1 MPRTKKAVQS
11 RRRRKKILKAAKGYV
26 GSKHRLYRTALESV
40 RRSLVY
46 AYRDRRVKKRDMRA
60 LWIMRINA
68 AARLNGIG
76 YGRLIDGLQKAGVAI
91 DRKIL
96 ADLAV
101 NDKSAFTEIVG
112 RAKQALEQAYG
123 SA

>member
-1 MPRTKKAVQS
+1 MPRVKKAVKS
-11 RRRRKKILKAAKGYV
+11 RKRRKKVLKAAKGYV

-40 RRSLVY
+40 RRSLAY
-46 AYRDRRVKKRDMRA
+46 AYRDRRNKKREMRA
-60 LWIMRINA
+60 LWIARINA

-96 ADLAV
+96 AELAV
-101 NDKSAFTEIVG
+101 NDEAAFTEIVG
-112 RAKQALEQAYG
+112 KAKQALEQAYG

>member
-11 RRRRKKILKAAKGYV
+11 RKRRKKVLKMAKGYV

-46 AYRDRRVKKRDMRA
+46 AYRDRRNKKREMRA
-60 LWIMRINA
+60 LWIARINA
-68 AARLNGIG
+68 AARINGIG
-76 YGRLIDGLQKAGVAI
+76 YGRLIDGLQKAGVGI

-101 NDKSAFTEIVG
+101 NDQAAFTEIVG
-112 RAKQALEQAYG
+112 KAKQALEQAYG
-123 SA
+123 PA

>member
-1 MPRTKKAVQS
+1 MPRTRNAVQS
-11 RRRRKKILKAAKGYV
+11 RKRRKKILKMAKGYV

-40 RRSLVY
+40 RRSLAY
-46 AYRDRRVKKRDMRA
+46 AYRDRRNKKREMRA
-60 LWIMRINA
+60 LWIARINA
-68 AARLNGIG
+68 AARINGIG
-76 YGRLIDGLQKAGVAI
+76 YGRLIDGLAKAGVGI

-101 NDKSAFTEIVG
+101 NDEAAFTEIVG
-112 RAKQALEQAYG
+112 KAKQALEQAYG

>member
-11 RRRRKKILKAAKGYV
+11 RKRRKKVLKAAKGYV

-40 RRSLVY
+40 RRSLAY
-46 AYRDRRVKKRDMRA
+46 AYRDRRAKKREMRA
-60 LWIMRINA
+60 LWIAKINA

-76 YGRLIDGLQKAGVAI
+76 YGRLIDGLQKAGVGI

-101 NDKSAFTEIVG
+101 NDEAAFAEIVG
-112 RAKQALEQAYG
+112 KAKQALEQAYG

>member
-1 MPRTKKAVQS
+1 MPRAKRAVQS
-11 RRRRKKILKAAKGYV
+11 RRRRKKVLKAAKGYV

-40 RRSLVY
+40 RRSLAY
-46 AYRDRRVKKRDMRA
+46 AYRDRRAKKREMRA
-60 LWIMRINA
+60 LWIARINA

-101 NDKSAFTEIVG
+101 NDQAAFTEIVG
-112 RAKQALEQAYG
+112 KAKQALEQAYG

>member
-1 MPRTKKAVQS
+1 MPRTKSSVQS
-11 RRRRKKILKAAKGYV
+11 RRRRKKVLKAAKGYV

-40 RRSLVY
+40 RRALAY
-46 AYRDRRVKKRDMRA
+46 AYRDRRTKKRDMRS

-68 AARLNGIG
+68 AARMNGMG
-76 YGRLIDGLQKAGVAI
+76 YGRLMDGLRKAGVAI

-101 NDKSAFTEIVG
+101 NDEAAFKEVVQT
-112 RAKQALEQAYG
+112 AKGALEKAYG
-123 SA
+123 SE

>member
-1 MPRTKKAVQS
+1 MARTKKSVES
-11 RRRRKKILKAAKGYV
+11 RKRRKKILKAAKGYV

-40 RRSLVY
+40 RRSLAY
-46 AYRDRRVKKRDMRA
+46 AYRDRRTKKREMRS

-68 AARLNGIG
+68 AARLNDIG
-76 YGRLIDGLQKAGVAI
+76 YGRLMDGIHKAGIEI
-91 DRKIL
+91 DRRML

-101 NDKSAFTEIVG
+101 NDEEAFREIVG
-112 RAKQALEQAYG
+112 KAREALEKAYG

>member
-11 RRRRKKILKAAKGYV
+11 RKRRKKILKAAKGYV

-46 AYRDRRVKKRDMRA
+46 AYRDRRNKKREMRA
-60 LWIMRINA
+60 LWIARINA

-76 YGRLIDGLQKAGVAI
+76 YGRLIDGLQKAGVEI

-101 NDKSAFTEIVG
+101 NDEAAFTEIVG
-112 RAKQALEQAYG
+112 KAKQALEQAYG

>member
-11 RRRRKKILKAAKGYV
+11 RKRRKKVLKAAKGYV

-40 RRSLVY
+40 RRSLAY
-46 AYRDRRVKKRDMRA
+46 AYRDRRNKKREMRA
-60 LWIMRINA
+60 LWIAKINA

-76 YGRLIDGLQKAGVAI
+76 YGRLIDGLQKAGVGI

-96 ADLAV
+96 AELAV
-101 NDKSAFTEIVG
+101 NDQAAFTEIVG
-112 RAKQALEQAYG
+112 KAKQALEQAYG

>member
-1 MPRTKKAVQS
+1 MPRTKSSVKS
-11 RRRRKKILKAAKGYV
+11 RRRRKKVLKAARGYV

-40 RRSLVY
+40 RRSLAY
-46 AYRDRRVKKRDMRA
+46 AYRDRRVKKREMRS
-60 LWIMRINA
+60 LWITRINA
-68 AARLNGIG
+68 AARLNGIA
-76 YGRLIDGLQKAGVAI
+76 YGRLIDGLQKAGVAM

-101 NDKSAFTEIVG
+101 NDEAAFAEVVNK
-112 RAKQALEQAYG
+112 AKQALEKAYG

>member
-40 RRSLVY
+40 RRALAY
-46 AYRDRRVKKRDMRA
+46 AYRDRRVKKRDMRS
-60 LWIMRINA
+60 LWISRINA
-68 AARLNGIG
+68 AARTNGIG
-76 YGRLIDGLQKAGVAI
+76 YGRLMDGLQKAGVAI
-91 DRKIL
+91 DRRIL

-101 NDKSAFTEIVG
+101 NDEAAFSEVVAT
-112 RAKQALEQAYG
+112 AKQALEKAYG
-123 SA
+123 SV

>member
-1 MPRTKKAVQS
+1 MPRAKKSVQS
-11 RRRRKKILKAAKGYV
+11 KRRRKKVLRAARGYV

-40 RRSLVY
+40 RRSLAY
-46 AYRDRRVKKRDMRA
+46 AYRDRRAKKRDMRS
-60 LWIMRINA
+60 LWITRINA

-76 YGRLIDGLQKAGVAI
+76 YGRLIDGLEKAGVAI

-101 NDKSAFTEIVG
+101 NDEAAFSEIVNKA
-112 RAKQALEQAYG
+112 RQALEKSYG
-123 SA
+123 SG

>member
-1 MPRTKKAVQS
+1 MPRTKRAVQS
-11 RRRRKKILKAAKGYV
+11 RKRRKKVLKAAKGYV

-40 RRSLVY
+40 RRSLAY
-46 AYRDRRVKKRDMRA
+46 AYRDRRNKKREMRA
-60 LWIMRINA
+60 LWIAKINA

-76 YGRLIDGLQKAGVAI
+76 YGRLIDGLQKAGVGI

-96 ADLAV
+96 AELAV
-101 NDKSAFTEIVG
+101 NDEAAFTEIVG
-112 RAKQALEQAYG
+112 KAKQALEQAYG

>member
-11 RRRRKKILKAAKGYV
+11 RKRRKKVLKAAKGYV

-40 RRSLVY
+40 RRSLAY
-46 AYRDRRVKKRDMRA
+46 AYRDRRNKKREMRA
-60 LWIMRINA
+60 LWIAKINA

-76 YGRLIDGLQKAGVAI
+76 YGRLIDGLQKAGVGI

-101 NDKSAFTEIVG
+101 NDEAAFTEIVG
-112 RAKQALEQAYG
+112 KAKQALEQAYG

>member
-1 MPRTKKAVQS
+1 
-11 RRRRKKILKAAKGYV
+11 V

-40 RRSLVY
+40 RRALAY
-46 AYRDRRVKKRDMRA
+46 AYRDRRTKKRDMRS

-68 AARLNGIG
+68 AARMNGMG
-76 YGRLIDGLQKAGVAI
+76 YGRLMDGLRKAGVAI

-101 NDKSAFTEIVG
+101 NDEAAFKEVVQT
-112 RAKQALEQAYG
+112 AKGALEKAYG
-123 SA
+123 SE

>member
-11 RRRRKKILKAAKGYV
+11 RKRRKKVLKAAKGYV

-46 AYRDRRVKKRDMRA
+46 AYRDRRNKKREMRA
-60 LWIMRINA
+60 LWIAKINA

-76 YGRLIDGLQKAGVAI
+76 YGRLIDGLQKAGVGI

-101 NDKSAFTEIVG
+101 NDAAAFTEIVG
-112 RAKQALEQAYG
+112 KAKQALEQAYG

>member
-1 MPRTKKAVQS
+1 MPRTKKAVHS
-11 RRRRKKILKAAKGYV
+11 RKRRKKVLKAAKGYV

-40 RRSLVY
+40 RRSLAY
-46 AYRDRRVKKRDMRA
+46 AYRDRRNKKREMRA
-60 LWIMRINA
+60 LWIAKINA

-76 YGRLIDGLQKAGVAI
+76 YGRLIDGLQKAGVGI

-101 NDKSAFTEIVG
+101 NDEAAFTEIVG
-112 RAKQALEQAYG
+112 KAKQALEQAYG

>member
-1 MPRTKKAVQS
+1 MPRTKSSVQS
-11 RRRRKKILKAAKGYV
+11 RRRRKKVLKAARGYV

-40 RRSLVY
+40 RRALAY
-46 AYRDRRVKKRDMRA
+46 AYRDRRTKKRDMRS

-68 AARLNGIG
+68 AARMNGMG
-76 YGRLIDGLQKAGVAI
+76 YGRLMDGLRKAGVAI

-101 NDKSAFTEIVG
+101 NDEAAFKEVVQT
-112 RAKQALEQAYG
+112 AKGALKKAYG
-123 SA
+123 SE

>member
-1 MPRTKKAVQS
+1 MPRTKSSVQS
-11 RRRRKKILKAAKGYV
+11 RRRRKKVLKAAKGYV

-40 RRSLVY
+40 RRALAY
-46 AYRDRRVKKRDMRA
+46 AYRDRRAKKRDMRS

-68 AARLNGIG
+68 AARMNGMG
-76 YGRLIDGLQKAGVAI
+76 YGRLMDGLRKAGVAI

-101 NDKSAFTEIVG
+101 NDEAAFKEVVQT
-112 RAKQALEQAYG
+112 AKGALEKAYG
-123 SA
+123 SK

>member
-11 RRRRKKILKAAKGYV
+11 RKRRKKVLKAAKGYV

-40 RRSLVY
+40 RRSLAY
-46 AYRDRRVKKRDMRA
+46 AYRDRRNKKREMRA
-60 LWIMRINA
+60 LWIARINA

-76 YGRLIDGLQKAGVAI
+76 YGRLIDGLQKAGVGI

-101 NDKSAFTEIVG
+101 NDKAAFTEIVG
-112 RAKQALEQAYG
+112 KAKQALEQAYG

>member
-11 RRRRKKILKAAKGYV
+11 RKRRKKVLKAAKGYV

-40 RRSLVY
+40 RRSLAY
-46 AYRDRRVKKRDMRA
+46 AYRDRRNKKREMRA
-60 LWIMRINA
+60 LWIAKINA

-76 YGRLIDGLQKAGVAI
+76 YGRLIDGLQKAGVGI

-96 ADLAV
+96 AELAV
-101 NDKSAFTEIVG
+101 NDEAAFTEIVG
-112 RAKQALEQAYG
+112 KAKQALEQAYG